1 VQPIRYI
8 LPSQQVCSARRKDN
22 WSWDELQIEK
32 LAYRLLS
39 SDRLLTKVVL
49 HLQIQS
55 VNTSLTDLSTKAHK
69 TITGRD
75 LRRGAPEE
83 GLRPGESVMIRKR
96 SGKLFELKRVDPR
109 PKSIV
114 AAVDRII
121 EEVPIDGK
129 RVKMDAVTFF
139 LENRE

>member
-1 VQPIRYI
+1 M
-8 LPSQQVCSARRKDN
+8 SSARRKDKR
-22 WSWDELQIEK
+22 SERELQIEK
-32 LAYRLLS
+32 LAYLLLS
-39 SDRLLTKVVL
+39 SHRLLTEGVI

-55 VNTSLTDLSTKAHK
+55 VNTSITDMGTKAHK

-83 GLRPGESVMIRKR
+83 GLRPGESVMIEKK
-96 SGKLFELKRVDPR
+96 SGKLFELKRVDAR

-121 EEVPIDGK
+121 EDVPIEGK
-129 RVKMDAVTFF
+129 RVKMDAVRFF
-139 LENRE
+139 LEDRE